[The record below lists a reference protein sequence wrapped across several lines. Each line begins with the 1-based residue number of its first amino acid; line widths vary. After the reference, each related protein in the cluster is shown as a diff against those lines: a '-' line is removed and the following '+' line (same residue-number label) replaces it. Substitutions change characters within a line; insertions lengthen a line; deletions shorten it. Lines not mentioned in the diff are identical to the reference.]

1 MRNVYEIKW
10 DLFWAC
16 KIFYWVLL
24 AFYTG
29 EIARE
34 VAMGLEKCWY
44 YFEDGEGG
52 SVECTLSRIKM
63 KIFSAIPPTLKI
75 MLTC

>member
-1 MRNVYEIKW
+1 MRSVYEIKW
-10 DLFWAC
+10 DLFWVC
-16 KIFYWVLL
+16 KISYWVLL

-44 YFEDGEGG
+44 YFKYREGG
-52 SVECTLSRIKM
+52 SVECTLSRMKM